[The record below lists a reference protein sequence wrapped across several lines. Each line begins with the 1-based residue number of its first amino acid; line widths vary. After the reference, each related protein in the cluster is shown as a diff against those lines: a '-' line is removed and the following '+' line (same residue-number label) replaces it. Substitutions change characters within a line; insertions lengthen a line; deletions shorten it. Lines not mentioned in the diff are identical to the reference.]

1 MKARWSVVALAAAL
15 GFGAAEAIAQS
26 GILERAVGGYTFE
39 DAANEAP
46 ETKNFNS
53 SDGKLTFAVVTHTA
67 GNGFFARVG
76 SRFTAERVHNCIE
89 AATIAGGCTLS
100 AAAPATT
107 EQ

>member
-67 GNGFFARVG
+67 GNGFFDP
-76 SRFTAERVHNCIE
+76 
-89 AATIAGGCTLS
+89 L
-100 AAAPATT
+100 
-107 EQ
+107 